1 MAASSSAPD
10 IKRIVYLVV
19 NFDDSLHEYVDDYL
33 VQIQQRSE
41 EFVVPGL
48 EIVLDVKPKF
58 YSASLAAAASPT
70 LNFMSAAPWLPPS
83 FD

>member
-1 MAASSSAPD
+1 M
-10 IKRIVYLVV
+10 I

-33 VQIQQRSE
+33 AQIQQRKE

-58 YSASLAAAASPT
+58 YSASLASATS
-70 LNFMSAAPWLPPS
+70 LNAPFYACRALAPPEL
-83 FD
+83 

>member
-1 MAASSSAPD
+1 MAAFSSAPD

-33 VQIQQRSE
+33 AQIQERSE
-41 EFVVPGL
+41 EFAVSGL

-58 YSASLAAAASPT
+58 YSASLAPAGPLT
-70 LNFMSAAPWLPPS
+70 LNFKSAAPWLPPN